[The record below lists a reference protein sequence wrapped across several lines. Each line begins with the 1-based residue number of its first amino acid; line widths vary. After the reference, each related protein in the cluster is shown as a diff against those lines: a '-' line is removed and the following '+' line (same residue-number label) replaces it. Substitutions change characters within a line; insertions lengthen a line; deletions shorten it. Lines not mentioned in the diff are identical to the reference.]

1 LITRLASG
9 SALKLEACR
18 THFPDVVGLSRE
30 ETGDSFNKTV
40 GGYDMPLSFDE
51 ILFTAE
57 ARGTYMLK
65 NYPDDKI
72 ILLESGLVSEHNM
85 AWHVTYGAITTSEGI
100 KCRFSEMVPLEEK
113 WWLLCKLT
121 NQTLV
126 EVVTKAYPEVAH
138 DKGSF
143 LSFLTGGIA
152 SRKEQLENLVSSLKR
167 IDERCGS

>member
-1 LITRLASG
+1 MITRLASG

-18 THFPDVVGLSRE
+18 MHFPDIVGLSRE

-51 ILFTAE
+51 IIFTAE
-57 ARGTYMLK
+57 ARGRYMLK

-72 ILLESGLVSEHNM
+72 IVLESGLVPMHNM
-85 AWHVTYGAITTSEGI
+85 AWHVTYGGITTSRGI
-100 KCRFSEMVPLEEK
+100 KNLFSEMVPLSEE

-126 EVVTKAYPEVAH
+126 EVVTKAFPEVAH

-143 LSFLTGGIA
+143 LSFLTGGLV
-152 SRKEQLENLVSSLKR
+152 SRQEQLENLVSSLKR